1 MFSQGSLEQAPH
13 ARAPRRTP
21 RSQRDTDDRPQSD
34 SSAAGSVFSSEGVA
48 GDSASQSPT
57 SACSGASVPDAVSTP
72 APASAVGGLPGT
84 SNPPPGAV
92 GAGPRVA
99 AIECFSSGCPPGRV
113 AVAAQGEGR
122 SRDALGA
129 REAVPQRNVGAAAA
143 TEPGTA
149 AADAVLQKKTKEK
162 EQEEE
167 EEEKEKSLEP
177 VVVQDQRE
185 AGDGSAHN
193 DRPRGEGGKEE
204 EEEEKEKGRSGE
216 TLPLHATDDDPHL
229 CAVGSTVPSLQHP
242 RGGDARDDGGSRVTC
257 PGSTSLRSQGSGG
270 RIPGVTA
277 DSEPRPRS
285 HSFNEIWSKAAGG
298 GQVTKQPL
306 RRPDA
311 KRKALQGV
319 MLLNP
324 MHLAASSSSLPF

>member
-1 MFSQGSLEQAPH
+1 M
-13 ARAPRRTP
+13 
-21 RSQRDTDDRPQSD
+21 
-34 SSAAGSVFSSEGVA
+34 
-48 GDSASQSPT
+48 
-57 SACSGASVPDAVSTP
+57 
-72 APASAVGGLPGT
+72 
-84 SNPPPGAV
+84 
-92 GAGPRVA
+92 A
-99 AIECFSSGCPPGRV
+99 AIECASSGCPPGRV
-113 AVAAQGEGR
+113 AVAAPVEGR

-129 REAVPQRNVGAAAA
+129 RETAPQRNVGAAAA
-143 TEPGTA
+143 TERGTA

-162 EQEEE
+162 EQEE

-185 AGDGSAHN
+185 AGDGSAHD

-204 EEEEKEKGRSGE
+204 EEEKGRSGE
-216 TLPLHATDDDPHL
+216 TLPVHATDDDPHQ

-242 RGGDARDDGGSRVTC
+242 RGGAARDDGNSRVTC
-257 PGSTSLRSQGSGG
+257 PGSPSIRSQGGGG
-270 RIPGVTA
+270 RIPGVAA
-277 DSEPRPRS
+277 DSEPRQRS

-311 KRKALQGV
+311 KHKALQGV